1 MPPAGWSRQTLFFN
15 IKRDRKEDNLSEGV
29 NASRSHARF
38 RVLHKMDSDLRALDI
53 ATHRAALPSA
63 VRT

>member
-15 IKRDRKEDNLSEGV
+15 IKCDRKEDNLSERV

-38 RVLHKMDSDLRALDI
+38 RALHKMDSDLRALDI
-53 ATHRAALPSA
+53 ATYRAALPSA